1 MKYFVRVSIVLLI
14 AVGIVFGFS
23 YYYREKKNN
32 ENIVLTTQVITTTK
46 PNQTTT
52 AAPDTV
58 YYDDNG
64 FKLFID
70 NKNKAYIEYN
80 SVRKELG
87 GFDWA

>member
-46 PNQTTT
+46 PNQTGHMMLPFANLT
-52 AAPDTV
+52 DIQRC
-58 YYDDNG
+58 YSG
-64 FKLFID
+64 FGEFLYFILCHLAVLKHK
-70 NKNKAYIEYN
+70 KNTQ
-80 SVRKELG
+80 
-87 GFDWA
+87 